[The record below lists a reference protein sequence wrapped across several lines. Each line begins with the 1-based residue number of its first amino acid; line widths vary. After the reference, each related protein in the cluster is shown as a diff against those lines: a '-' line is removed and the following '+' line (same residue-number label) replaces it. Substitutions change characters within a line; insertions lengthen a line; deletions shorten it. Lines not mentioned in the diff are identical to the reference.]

1 MSLEKLVNEQLK
13 AAMLARDE
21 VRMRGL
27 RAIKAAV
34 LLAKTSEGAGDF
46 LKEEEEIRL
55 LQKLIK
61 QRKES
66 LEIFEKQNRPDLAK
80 KEKEEIGVIEGFLP
94 AQLSEADLRIILEK
108 IITETGAGSP
118 SDLGKVMASATKQ
131 LGGKADGKT
140 ISALVRELL
149 SK

>member
-1 MSLEKLVNEQLK
+1 MSLEKLVNDQLK

-21 VRMRGL
+21 VRLRGL

-34 LLAKTSEGAGDF
+34 LIANTSEGAADS
-46 LKEEEEIRL
+46 LKEEDEIKL

-61 QRKES
+61 QRKDS

-80 KEKEEIGVIEGFLP
+80 KEKEEIGVIEGFFN
-94 AQLSEADLRIILEK
+94 AQLSEADLRTILEK
-108 IITETGAGSP
+108 IIIETGAGSA
-118 SDLGKVMASATKQ
+118 SDLGKVMATATKQ

-140 ISALVRELL
+140 IAAVARELL